1 MEAIHHDAH
10 LEQKENVEAH
20 VGSAQQNKL
29 HFSGGASKSLMTP
42 KRPFRIHSDSKSTG
56 KKGLKNSA
64 SKTRRVLGDISNQH
78 RNLGDGP
85 DDNNAA
91 KKKGL
96 GGVTKRSH
104 GLKTPIAKRTVLAQ
118 IKLTPTATPKPVE
131 EVEEIEHAYGGL
143 SSPQPDASYFASL
156 REEMI
161 NDIIHNKAPS
171 LIDDYE
177 PAEAFGGWDNE
188 DERKLLE
195 SGTPPSKWWSQSPT
209 GDASD
214 DNNTLWNDA
223 DGGLSPLPE
232 DIPAP
237 DDFADAPFE
246 ETDNDLLDDILSVDI
261 EAACQ

>member
-1 MEAIHHDAH
+1 
-10 LEQKENVEAH
+10 
-20 VGSAQQNKL
+20 
-29 HFSGGASKSLMTP
+29 
-42 KRPFRIHSDSKSTG
+42 
-56 KKGLKNSA
+56 
-64 SKTRRVLGDISNQH
+64 
-78 RNLGDGP
+78 
-85 DDNNAA
+85 
-91 KKKGL
+91 
-96 GGVTKRSH
+96 
-104 GLKTPIAKRTVLAQ
+104 
-118 IKLTPTATPKPVE
+118 
-131 EVEEIEHAYGGL
+131 
-143 SSPQPDASYFASL
+143 
-156 REEMI
+156 MI